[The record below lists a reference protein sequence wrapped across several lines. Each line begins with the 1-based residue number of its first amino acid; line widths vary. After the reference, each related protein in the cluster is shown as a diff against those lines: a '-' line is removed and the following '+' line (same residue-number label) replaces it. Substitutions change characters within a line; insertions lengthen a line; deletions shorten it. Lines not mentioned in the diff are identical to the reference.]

1 MNRGKDTMIL
11 IKDGKEI
18 VNNSISSIKDVLS
31 FIYKNNLYD
40 LEDPVVDMNNE
51 YCTITK
57 YKDKRSNT
65 TIIFHEPYSFS

>member
-40 LEDPVVDMNNE
+40 LEDPVVDMDNE

-57 YKDKRSNT
+57 YQDKRSNT